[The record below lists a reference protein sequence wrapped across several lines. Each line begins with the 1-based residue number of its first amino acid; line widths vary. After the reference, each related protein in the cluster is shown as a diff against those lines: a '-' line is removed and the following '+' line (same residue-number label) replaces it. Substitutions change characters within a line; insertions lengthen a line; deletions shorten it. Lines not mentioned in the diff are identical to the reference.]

1 MTLKSPPV
9 EKGRLVKPT
18 RSDAPPP
25 DSRDPAFSLQ
35 HLKRSHCITKCTTKE
50 QAAFAKKIRI
60 LTQMTWAQIKQS
72 HRHKNGTEIL
82 ADLTPKLPSAA
93 NGEHAMV
100 FRFSGMAPMIGFRSD
115 NVFYVVWFDPKMKL
129 YKH

>member
-1 MTLKSPPV
+1 MTIKSPAV

-18 RSDAPPP
+18 PSDAPPP
-25 DSRDPAFSLQ
+25 DSRHPAFSLR
-35 HLKRSHCITKCTTKE
+35 HLKSSHCITKCTTRD
-50 QAAFAKKIRI
+50 QAAFAKKMRI

-72 HRHKNGTEIL
+72 HRHKNGTEIIEGM
-82 ADLTPKLPSAA
+82 TNKLPPAA
-93 NGEHAMV
+93 RCEHAMV

-115 NVFYVVWFDPKMKL
+115 NIFYVVWFDPKMKL